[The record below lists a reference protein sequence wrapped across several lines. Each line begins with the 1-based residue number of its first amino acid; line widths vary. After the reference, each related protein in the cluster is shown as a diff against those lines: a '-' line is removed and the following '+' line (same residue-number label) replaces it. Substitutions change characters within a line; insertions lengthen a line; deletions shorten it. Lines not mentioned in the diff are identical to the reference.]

1 MKFETEKHERMVAYL
16 EKKGLTVPQI
26 MVQFDISRRT
36 AFRWL
41 EYAEAEGHDVVKR
54 GSGIETKYHINPV
67 PY

>member
-1 MKFETEKHERMVAYL
+1 MRFEERKHARLIAQL
-16 EKKGLTVPQI
+16 EAKGLTIAQI
-26 MVQFDISRRT
+26 MDRFDVSRRT

-54 GSGIETKYHINPV
+54 GSGGETKYHINPV